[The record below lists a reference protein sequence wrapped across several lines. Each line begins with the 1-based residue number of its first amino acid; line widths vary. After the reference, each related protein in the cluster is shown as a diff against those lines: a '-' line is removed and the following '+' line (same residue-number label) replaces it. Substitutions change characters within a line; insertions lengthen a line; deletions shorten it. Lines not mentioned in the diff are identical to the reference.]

1 MCCVC
6 VCCLFRN
13 GLLVVGTGVKAHRAT
28 QRSSSL
34 GKTILISLTL
44 SSLSRRDSITFTS
57 AALPGHHGTGSLSR
71 DVFMVSSLY
80 IPIMYTLLHFDGLL
94 CDAQLSS
101 RGRWGVLNRTH
112 TPKEWHWGMGLA
124 VAPLSSPLRCH
135 ITILSRI
142 SLSSLRVPQPAKCIP
157 LPIHSAELAT
167 K

>member
-135 ITILSRI
+135 ITILSRF